1 MRSEKRVLSGVLA
14 VTILCSAFAG
24 TPTNAKST
32 KLPSKVKNVSV
43 RQVNASSVKTELAK
57 GKKR

>member
-43 RQVNASSVKTELAK
+43 RQVNRVQ
-57 GKKR
+57 

>member
-43 RQVNASSVKTELAK
+43 RQVNASSVKLSW
-57 GKKR
+57 